1 MVNLFF
7 FLSMCILVSNVKVK
21 EFTEISFIDKAYS
34 HQSMFWSDLGPE
46 IGFEGVGIIDS
57 ALPTVAIYAKTQEE
71 NSQDQ
76 EAEKVSFHIFHDIFP
91 TFI

>member
-1 MVNLFF
+1 MVNPLF
-7 FLSMCILVSNVKVK
+7 FLSMYILVSNIEVM
-21 EFTEISFIDKAYS
+21 EFTKISFIDKAYS

-57 ALPTVAIYAKTQEE
+57 SLPTVAIYAKAQEE
-71 NSQDQ
+71 NSQNE
-76 EAEKVSFHIFHDIFP
+76 EAEKVRFHIFYDIFP